1 MCRSSH
7 VDFCL
12 VSNTTISIH
21 FRGFFSVIV
30 SCSVCLPQVTCSCS
44 TLLSRSACPKTLAVH
59 CYQGLPAPSHL
70 QYTVIKVCLPQVTC
84 STLLS
89 RSACPKSLAVHC
101 YQGLPAP
108 SHLQYTV
115 IKVCLPQVTCS
126 TLLSRSACPK

>member
-1 MCRSSH
+1 M
-7 VDFCL
+7 FC
-12 VSNTTISIH
+12 
-21 FRGFFSVIV
+21 
-30 SCSVCLPQVTCSCS
+30 
-44 TLLSRSACPKTLAVH
+44 
-59 CYQGLPAPSHL
+59 LPAPSHLQL
-70 QYTVIKVCLPQVTC
+70 QYTVIKVCLPQDTC

-126 TLLSRSACPK
+126 TLLSRSACPKSLAVHCYQGLLAPSHLQYTVIKVCLPQVTLLSCFRFLANQSSSINQSKKIF